1 MQGNVNKKWE
11 GSCVYKMGT
20 VRGAGLFVWLYV
32 MVALDGGER
41 SWFVCMVVWYSGF
54 GWRG

>member
-1 MQGNVNKKWE
+1 
-11 GSCVYKMGT
+11 VYKMGA
-20 VRGAGLFVWLYV
+20 VRGAGLFGWLYG

-41 SWFVCMVVWYSGF
+41 SWFVCMVVWYGGF

>member
-1 MQGNVNKKWE
+1 MLIKKWE